1 MRLLLAA
8 SALLWITA
16 CGTTY
21 THPTKSLQD
30 FDRDKA
36 ACEQEA
42 KKALAKT
49 GQANDSCAILDE
61 TKHCLETRK
70 GWVRK

>member
-1 MRLLLAA
+1 MRTFLLASAMLLLA
-8 SALLWITA
+8 A

-21 THPTKSLQD
+21 THPTKSLQE

-36 ACEQEA
+36 LCEQEA
-42 KKALAKT
+42 KKGLAKK
-49 GQANDSCAILDE
+49 GQANDSCAVLEE
-61 TKHCLETRK
+61 TKRCLETKK

>member
-1 MRLLLAA
+1 MLLLA
-8 SALLWITA
+8 A

-21 THPTKSLQD
+21 THPTKSLQE

-36 ACEQEA
+36 LCEQEA
-42 KKALAKT
+42 KKALAKK
-49 GQANDSCAILDE
+49 GQANDSCAVLEE
-61 TKHCLETRK
+61 TKRCLETKK

>member
-1 MRLLLAA
+1 MKTFLIVG
-8 SALLWITA
+8 ALLFLAA

-42 KKALAKT
+42 KKTLAKK
-49 GQANDSCAILDE
+49 GQANDSCAVIEE
-61 TKHCLETRK
+61 TKRCLETKK